1 MAAWQQPAMSNLDS
15 LFEDKKIIE
24 ASKGKIIVYEG
35 HNVNKIYRVVQG
47 YVKVYTIARSNVQR
61 MIFIYQPGD
70 IFPLTTFLSSHRVA
84 RFFYE
89 ALSPATLQY
98 ITPKQLENKLM
109 NNLELGEEIIG
120 YTSYLDS
127 QFLERVNSMVSGK
140 SPQSKVKDLL
150 LFICDRNYPKK
161 NIVDIDILL
170 DSNLVASM
178 CGISSREAE
187 LQINILKTADI
198 ISNSGG
204 IKINPQKLKKF
215 KAV

>member
-1 MAAWQQPAMSNLDS
+1 MSKLDS
-15 LFEDKKIIE
+15 LFENKKIIE
-24 ASKGKIIVYEG
+24 APKGKIIVYEG
-35 HNVNKIYRVVQG
+35 HNVNKIYRVIQG
-47 YVKVYTIARSNVQR
+47 YVKVYTIAGSSMHR
-61 MIFIYQPGD
+61 MIFIYKPGD

-89 ALSPATLQY
+89 ALSPTKMQY

-109 NNLELGEEIIG
+109 NNLELGEEIIS

-127 QFLERVNSMVSGK
+127 QFLERVNSMVSTK

-161 NIVDIDILL
+161 NIVDIDILF

-178 CGISSREAE
+178 CGISSKEAE
-187 LQINILKTADI
+187 QQINILQFAEI
-198 ISNSGG
+198 ISSSGG
-204 IKINPQKLKKF
+204 LKINTQKLKKF
-215 KAV
+215 KAN